1 MKANVLVIDDDYHM
15 RIALKESL
23 TKTGYSVSLAEDGLK
38 AINEISKRIFDIVIT
53 DVKMPHLNGI
63 ELLKHIR
70 KENPLLPV
78 ILVTAY
84 GTIQDA
90 VSVIKEGAFDYI
102 QKPFSADTLYNTIK
116 RALGINNGKIICASK
131 AMKDVLIKAEKVAK
145 SDVTVL
151 VCGDSGVGKE
161 LVSRYI
167 HDNSDRSKNPLY
179 R

>member
-102 QKPFSADTLYNTIK
+102 
-116 RALGINNGKIICASK
+116 
-131 AMKDVLIKAEKVAK
+131 
-145 SDVTVL
+145 
-151 VCGDSGVGKE
+151 
-161 LVSRYI
+161 
-167 HDNSDRSKNPLY
+167 
-179 R
+179 